1 MSART
6 VEMNRAVSGISR
18 LAMLGRVSDITV
30 VLAELDKEKRKK
42 EGGDLSKR

>member
-18 LAMLGRVSDITV
+18 LVMLGEYQNDVA
-30 VLAELDKEKRKK
+30 LAEVDKEKRYVF
-42 EGGDLSKR
+42 S